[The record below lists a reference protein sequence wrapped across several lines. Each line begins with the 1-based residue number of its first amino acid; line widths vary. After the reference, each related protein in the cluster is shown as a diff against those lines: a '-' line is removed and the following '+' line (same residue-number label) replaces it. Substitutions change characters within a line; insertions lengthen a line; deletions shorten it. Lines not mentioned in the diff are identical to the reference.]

1 MAQISSGN
9 GLLPGSPGLMRPRG
23 VVGKEEALRME
34 EEALAKL
41 QREKRPTSLS
51 SSSSSSSLSSNR
63 PSQKPDAT
71 TVATATGASG
81 RPEKDLIVFPEAE
94 AKKRGEKDA
103 LKNIDVNKLTN
114 EELEKILL
122 DTTFDTNMNSK
133 VTRPSSLL
141 GHNLSASYPGGHGYS
156 PVPFQQQ
163 VATTSPWNSISITS
177 TSALSTPT
185 HPQAAVFP
193 SAPFSKPA
201 CSFQNG
207 FTPPM
212 PTYLS
217 MPSYQQPAFMPFTP
231 IQTPVVFQPPAVSP
245 EMAKLF
251 DKITS
256 TSEYLKNE
264 RSSSLDLDSAPPKSL
279 EPVPPPAP
287 METPSIS
294 RFDWLDLDPLSM
306 RRGEQEEEASGA
318 ASPPDSSC
326 PPRPGSCGDGGAAR
340 DPWDAVLLDEPESK
354 AGPGTGAGAGV
365 DSAPDQ
371 VKASHTSTARRASTG
386 TVTRSHSLN
395 IPATSSN
402 HHNQVRADIDR
413 TAHILRRNYDLF
425 ECFSFP
431 YLQYTILYQE
441 NNGPHPPTILMEKF
455 GLKPK
460 LKFLRRLC

>member
-1 MAQISSGN
+1 
-9 GLLPGSPGLMRPRG
+9 
-23 VVGKEEALRME
+23 ME

-41 QREKRPTSLS
+41 QRDKRPMSLS
-51 SSSSSSSLSSNR
+51 SSPSSSLSSNR
-63 PSQKPDAT
+63 PPQKSGATAT
-71 TVATATGASG
+71 TVATATGALG

-163 VATTSPWNSISITS
+163 VPATSPWSSISITS

-201 CSFQNG
+201 CPFQNG

-212 PTYLS
+212 TTFLPMPT
-217 MPSYQQPAFMPFTP
+217 YQQPPFMPFTP

-279 EPVPPPAP
+279 EPAPPPAP
-287 METPSIS
+287 VETPSIS

-306 RRGEQEEEASGA
+306 RRGEQEDGASGA
-318 ASPPDSSC
+318 GSPTDSPC

-340 DPWDAVLLDEPESK
+340 DPWDAVLLDEPEGK
-354 AGPGTGAGAGV
+354 AATGAGAGAGAGDGV
-365 DSAPDQ
+365 GGTDQ

-386 TVTRSHSLN
+386 TVTRSHSVN
-395 IPATSSN
+395 IPTTSSN
-402 HHNQVRADIDR
+402 HHSNQVMDDID
-413 TAHILRRNYDLF
+413 TAAKKNNGLF
-425 ECFSFP
+425 EYFSLT
-431 YLQYTILYQE
+431 YLQYI
-441 NNGPHPPTILMEKF
+441 IIVIVVIVS
-455 GLKPK
+455 LKA
-460 LKFLRRLC
+460 